1 MKHLKTMAIA
11 ITCAFVLNSAAQTT
25 TTVTQGL
32 RVPRLTTTDR
42 NSLVTAKGLLIFNI
56 DTKCLEYWNGSIWIA
71 LR

>member
-1 MKHLKTMAIA
+1 MATA
-11 ITCAFVLNSAAQTT
+11 VTTACVLSLAAPAQ

-56 DTKCLEYWNGSIWIA
+56 DTKCLEYWNGIEWVA
-71 LR
+71 LC